1 MNKNFLCKKRI
12 DFDKISIYNM
22 RIFKKIRARMI
33 IGSIISIAAL
43 LTVAVALFINQ
54 PSFGRTPRGE
64 RLERVKQSP
73 NYRNG
78 AFQNL
83 HETTLMTSDR
93 GRFEGIL
100 DFLFRKIEGLKP
112 EQPVK
117 ARLIFGK

>member
-1 MNKNFLCKKRI
+1 
-12 DFDKISIYNM
+12 M

-54 PSFGRTPRGE
+54 PSFGRTPRGD

-93 GRFEGIL
+93 GFSFSKNRRAETRTT
-100 DFLFRKIEGLKP
+100 RKSS
-112 EQPVK
+112 QD
-117 ARLIFGK
+117 

>member
-1 MNKNFLCKKRI
+1 
-12 DFDKISIYNM
+12 
-22 RIFKKIRARMI
+22 MI

-54 PSFGRTPRGE
+54 PSFGRTPRGD

-73 NYRNG
+73 NYKNG

-93 GRFEGIL
+93 GRFEGSW
-100 DFLFRKIEGLKP
+100 FSFSENRRAETRTTRKSS
-112 EQPVK
+112 QD
-117 ARLIFGK
+117 

>member
-1 MNKNFLCKKRI
+1 
-12 DFDKISIYNM
+12 
-22 RIFKKIRARMI
+22 MI
-33 IGSIISIAAL
+33 IGSIIGIATL

-100 DFLFRKIEGLKP
+100 DFLFRKIEGLRP

-117 ARLIFGK
+117 AVKTDLRKIGKDEEVLVWFG